1 MRLSEFEKYKVLR
14 PLFGDVEY
22 DDSMPIIK
30 KDNFDDINWNT
41 IDIVNF
47 KSSKNI
53 KRSETT
59 IVEMFNYDHVLM
71 GLWNNPYNH
80 MIRFKNYLAI
90 ATPDFSIYPGMN
102 KYDIEHNV
110 YKNRW
115 LGCTWQN
122 LGIKVIPT
130 ISWGDE
136 STYDIVFKGIEKESV
151 VMISTLG
158 CFKNKAFFLKGYDEM
173 LRRIKPQLII
183 VVGKIIEGMTGNI
196 IPFDYTDTF
205 SKKDEYEQLKLF
217 EMDRILRINAGDD
230 IYG

>member
-1 MRLSEFEKYKVLR
+1 M
-14 PLFGDVEY
+14 
-22 DDSMPIIK
+22 
-30 KDNFDDINWNT
+30 
-41 IDIVNF
+41 
-47 KSSKNI
+47 
-53 KRSETT
+53 
-59 IVEMFNYDHVLM
+59 VEMFNYDNVLI
-71 GLWNNPYNH
+71 GLWNNPYKH
-80 MIRFKNYLAI
+80 VLRFKNYLAI

-136 STYDIVFKGIEKESV
+136 STYDVVFKGVEKGAV

-158 CFKNKAFFLKGYDEM
+158 CLKNKDFFLKGYNEM
-173 LRRIKPQLII
+173 MKRIAPQLVI
-183 VVGKIIEGMTGNI
+183 VVGKLIKGMTGNI

-205 SKKDEYEQLKLF
+205 SKKEEYEQLKLF
-217 EMDRILRINAGDD
+217 EMDRMLKIDTGEVING
-230 IYG
+230 